1 MNDVTRILNAIESG
15 DRKAAGQLLPLVYDE
30 LRKLAAHKLA
40 RERAGQTLQ
49 PTALVHEAYLRLV
62 GPMDDEALGE
72 SRPFLC
78 GRRGG
83 DAPDSRGGRARKKR
97 LRHGG
102 ELERAAISI
111 ANLTAPASLDEDLV
125 AIDEALATPCGGRCS
140 SRPARQTALF
150 RGAYH
155 GGDSQRARRLGAKG
169 L

>member
-30 LRKLAAHKLA
+30 LRKLAVHKLA
-40 RERAGQTLQ
+40 RECRGRRCSQRRSCTR
-49 PTALVHEAYLRLV
+49 PTFGWSGRWTTS
-62 GPMDDEALGE
+62 ALGE

-125 AIDEALATPCGGRCS
+125 AIDEALAAPCGGRCS